1 MMAAEPGKPAV
12 FTCHLQFIAG
22 DIAAK
27 IGGVTMEM
35 IKHVHALDV
44 CRPVLK
50 FFIGFVAGLC
60 AVIAPR
66 MLAALTVPA
75 TSDKIT
81 FFSFDYMAVSLMFA
95 MMIGAVIMIMEW
107 RQPKKPGD
115 TFIKALGIP
124 ALLASALNT
133 TAGISTVNAY
143 VEKNDK
149 ITQELDRKADIPTRP
164 FSPIIGEGATP
175 LLESSSLPDVPR
187 ASEPDIPARTPNL
200 LGASVLGVFGISAAH
215 ASEAAA
221 PSPWVVA
228 ELNMGIQINQPQY
241 LVVLDEAATE
251 NEAITKMRILGKAIP
266 QARIIQTKDAFL
278 IVHGVEPRGKSEAL
292 VDAIRFKER
301 NHLRPSLLEV
311 R

>member
-1 MMAAEPGKPAV
+1 
-12 FTCHLQFIAG
+12 
-22 DIAAK
+22 
-27 IGGVTMEM
+27 MEM

-81 FFSFDYMAVSLMFA
+81 FFSFDYMVVSLMFA

-164 FSPIIGEGATP
+164 FSPIIGESATP
-175 LLESSSLPDVPR
+175 LLESSSLPDVP
-187 ASEPDIPARTPNL
+187 ARTPHM
-200 LGASVLGVFGISAAH
+200 LGASVLGIFGISAAH
-215 ASEAAA
+215 ASEAAV
-221 PSPWVVA
+221 SLPWVVA

-251 NEAITKMRILGKAIP
+251 NEAITKMRILDKAIP
-266 QARIIQTKDAFL
+266 QARIIQTKNAFL
-278 IVHGVEPRGKSEAL
+278 IVHGVEPRSKSEAL